1 MDMYTF
7 SEIIHINADFVLI
20 TKEAYLSRG
29 VQAGTGMNVGLPKS
43 HVSGL
48 LISVSPIFPA
58 KCYRSLDHFPK
69 WEQPQQP
76 SPPAQVSRLTWIK
89 T

>member
-29 VQAGTGMNVGLPKS
+29 VQAGTGMNVGLPQS

-48 LISVSPIFPA
+48 LISVSPIFPTQMPQ
-58 KCYRSLDHFPK
+58 KLGSLPPMGTATTALPRPPQFP
-69 WEQPQQP
+69 
-76 SPPAQVSRLTWIK
+76 V
-89 T
+89 